1 MIYDDEQIRKQ
12 YTSVVKD
19 IMLTRIKTYR
29 ERQLCLFDSIQ
40 SSTS

>member
-1 MIYDDEQIRKQ
+1 MINDDKQIRKQ

-29 ERQLCLFDSIQ
+29 ER
-40 SSTS
+40 